1 MKMNKWF
8 IACLVCLLWSYQ
20 AGLVLAASAAGEVI
34 ALQGSAWTE
43 QDGQR
48 RALEV
53 KAPVHAGESL
63 VTGADS
69 KMQVRFMDNTV
80 LAIGPQA
87 SVKLDA
93 FFFSEGEKGSIGL
106 HFAKGLARVVSGK
119 IVQQNPEGMRLSS
132 PLAFLGIRGTTTIH
146 DVAASKETHAV
157 EFLTTGH
164 SVVLTGLDGNS
175 VAFDKPMTAV
185 DVRAGQATPRA
196 PRALTPAELNR
207 VHLLTV
213 ANRFTELAAMG
224 NIAVGESGFV
234 QLNPQTEAAC
244 QGTREAVSD
253 RQDASRHDQQA
264 MAGHLG
270 ALISSANLASPDYVA
285 TLGGLV
291 AAGQLTRETSDT
303 LGQADAEA
311 SAQITALEEAAA
323 YGGSGGG
330 GGGGGSSG
338 GSGDH

>member
-8 IACLVCLLWSYQ
+8 VACLACLLWACQ

-34 ALQGSAWTE
+34 ALQGTAWTE

-63 VTGADS
+63 VTGAES
-69 KMQVRFMDNTV
+69 KMQVRFLDNTV

-87 SVKLDA
+87 SVRLDD
-93 FFFSEGEKGSIGL
+93 FFFAEGQQGSIGL

-119 IVQQNPEGMRLSS
+119 IVQQNPEAMRLSS

-146 DVAASKETHAV
+146 DVAPSRETHAV

-175 VAFDKPMTAV
+175 VAFDRPMTAV
-185 DVRAGQATPRA
+185 DLGAGQATPRA

-224 NIAVGESGFV
+224 SIAAGESGFV
-234 QLNPQTEAAC
+234 HLNPQTEIAC
-244 QGTREAVSD
+244 QNTRDAVSD
-253 RQDASRHDQQA
+253 RQEANRHDQQA

-270 ALISSANLASPDYVA
+270 ALISSANLASPDYAA

-291 AAGQLTRETSDT
+291 AASQLAGETADS
-303 LGQADAEA
+303 LGQAEAAA
-311 SAQITALEEAAA
+311 SAQMTALEEAAEGGGD
-323 YGGSGGG
+323 GGSGGY
-330 GGGGGSSG
+330 
-338 GSGDH
+338 

>member
-20 AGLVLAASAAGEVI
+20 AGLVLAAAAAGEVI

-63 VTGADS
+63 VTAAES

-87 SVKLDA
+87 SVRLDD
-93 FFFSEGEKGSIGL
+93 FFFAEGQKGSIGL

-119 IVQQNPEGMRLSS
+119 IVQQNPEEMRLSS
-132 PLAFLGIRGTTTIH
+132 PLAWLGIRGTTTIH
-146 DVAASKETHAV
+146 DVVASRETHAV

-164 SVVLTGLDGNS
+164 TVVLKGLDGNS
-175 VAFDKPMTAV
+175 VVFDKPMTAV
-185 DVRAGQATPRA
+185 DLRAGQATPKA

-207 VHLLTV
+207 VHLLTI
-213 ANRFTELAAMG
+213 ANRFLELGAMG
-224 NIAVGESGFV
+224 SIASGESGFV
-234 QLNPQTEAAC
+234 NINPQTETDC
-244 QGTREAVSD
+244 QLTRGAVSD
-253 RQDASRHDQQA
+253 RQDANRHDQQA
-264 MAGHLG
+264 IAGHLG
-270 ALISSANLASPDYVA
+270 ALISSANLASPDAVSS
-285 TLGGLV
+285 LGGLV
-291 AAGQLTRETSDT
+291 AAGQFTRETAET
-303 LGQADAEA
+303 LSQAEA
-311 SAQITALEEAAA
+311 AANAQTTALEED
-323 YGGSGGG
+323 SGGG
-330 GGGGGSSG
+330 GGGGY
-338 GSGDH
+338 